1 MMKVEVINMRKRIEV
16 RTISEKNE
24 ATNMWI
30 QYLVIRIIVEQLNLP
45 HRLKAKLLYET
56 LPKINRGEK

>member
-1 MMKVEVINMRKRIEV
+1 MRKRIEV